1 MDLSSLEKIKITTFD
16 TVQTYGRNRESIDL
30 RLKQLSKEWDIER
43 LLEIIV
49 ASIALSGILMAYIF
63 SLYWLFL
70 SVIVMAILLQHG
82 IQGQSP
88 SFFVS
93 VFRKW
98 GKRTYREIEQ
108 ERHALKALRGDY
120 ASLQDP
126 EEAMRASM
134 KD

>member
-1 MDLSSLEKIKITTFD
+1 MDLSPLEKIKITTFD

-30 RLKQLSKEWDIER
+30 RLKELSKEWDIER
-43 LLEIIV
+43 LLEVIV
-49 ASIALSGILMAYIF
+49 ASTALSGIFFAYIF
-63 SLYWLFL
+63 SPYWLFL
-70 SVIVMAILLQHG
+70 SVIVMAFLLLHG
-82 IQGQSP
+82 IQGQNP
-88 SFFVS
+88 ALP

-126 EEAMRASM
+126 EEALNASM